1 MKLLIQYL
9 ATYNIFLFAG
19 TALRYFTQG
28 MAEGAE
34 HLSFFEIM
42 QTVWIRYLFIAAIL
56 VAFNNFFG
64 KKRKKKVEE

>member
-28 MAEGAE
+28 LTEGAE
-34 HLSFFEIM
+34 HLSFFEMM
-42 QTVWIRYLFIAAIL
+42 QTLWIRYLFIAALL
-56 VAFNNFFG
+56 VAFNNVLV